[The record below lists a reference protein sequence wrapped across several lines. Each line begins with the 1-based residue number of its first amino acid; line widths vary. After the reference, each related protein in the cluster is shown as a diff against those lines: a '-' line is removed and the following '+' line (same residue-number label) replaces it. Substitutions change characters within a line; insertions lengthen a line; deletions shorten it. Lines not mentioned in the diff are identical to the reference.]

1 MIYNQIIFDINRVMF
16 LWAKISQK
24 IDRILLWKYG
34 INQYTWRFFLWKSL
48 KIKPQ
53 HKLET

>member
-24 IDRILLWKYG
+24 IDRVLLWKYG

-48 KIKPQ
+48 KIKLQ